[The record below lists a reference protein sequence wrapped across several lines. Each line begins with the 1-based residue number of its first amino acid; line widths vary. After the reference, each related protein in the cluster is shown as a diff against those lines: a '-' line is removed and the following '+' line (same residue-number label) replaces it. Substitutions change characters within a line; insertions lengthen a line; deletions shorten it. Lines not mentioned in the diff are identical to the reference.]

1 MVEKILEVPSIE
13 MSKNKITAVLGPTNT
28 GKTYLAIET
37 MLSFDSG
44 MIGFP
49 LRLLA
54 REVYDKII
62 EKISIDKVALI
73 TGEEKIIP
81 ANAKY
86 FLCTVESMPIN
97 KNLDFVGVDEIQMCA
112 DHERGHIFTDRLL
125 NLRGE
130 KLTMLMG
137 SNTIRSIINKL
148 GEDTEFINRDRLSK
162 LSYVGHKKISR
173 INRKTAI
180 IAFSTE
186 EVYAIAELVRRQK
199 GGAAIVMGS
208 LSPKTRNAQVA
219 LYQSG
224 DVDFLV
230 ATDAIGMGINMDL
243 ENVFFS
249 NLKKFDG
256 RKLRRL
262 NMSEI
267 GQIAGRAGR
276 YLNDGNFGITG
287 DCKEISA
294 EEVELLENHKFEEIK
309 MLFWRNSYLNF
320 NNALSLIKSLE
331 EKPNKNWL
339 RKIHECG
346 DEKLLK
352 YFLKDMDS
360 HNIENN
366 QETLELLWECCQIPD
381 FVKKTY
387 GNHLE
392 VVSKVFNF
400 LNGKEGKITSDY
412 MRLQLIKLDK
422 LEGNVD
428 SLSNR
433 IANVRTWS
441 YVSNKINWVEN
452 QSYWIEKTKLLEDR
466 LSDRLHEELTKTFID
481 KRASVLARGLKQ
493 DMEFKTE
500 IMEDD
505 KVIIDDQFIGNL
517 KGLRFEMDLK
527 AGALE
532 TDIKS
537 LKKAARQTVGPE
549 LLKRIQL
556 IIDTGLIDI
565 KNDFKIYWKKFPIAK
580 LVAGKDYLN
589 PDIFLMVDDILENDD
604 KQRLSEFIEMWIK
617 EKINYVLKSL
627 IDLRNLKES
636 NSSIKALAYQLYE
649 NNGVLKREIV
659 TEYLKKLGQDER
671 KILRDLGVKF
681 GRYHIFLFRLLK
693 PEAVSLRIL
702 LWKNFNQKDFSL
714 TPPTFGLNFLDDKN
728 IRNKKFMLLCGF
740 ENFDNYYVRID
751 ILERLFVQIINSNP
765 ANDKEIK
772 LIPEMLNLLGCN
784 KENFKKLIEKMNYKT
799 IERDRDIYF
808 KYSPKNRIKKNFK
821 KIDSSNS
828 PFNILKNLNLN

>member
-1 MVEKILEVPSIE
+1 

-62 EKISIDKVALI
+62 KKISLDKVALI

-81 ANAKY
+81 SNAKY
-86 FLCTVESMPIN
+86 FLCTVESMPVN
-97 KNLDFVGVDEIQMCA
+97 KHLDFVGIDEIQMCA

-125 NLRGE
+125 NLRGD
-130 KLTMLMG
+130 KLTMFMG
-137 SNTIRSIINKL
+137 SSTIKNIINKL
-148 GEDTEFINRDRLSK
+148 DEDTEFINRERLSK
-162 LSYVGHKKISR
+162 LSYLGHKKISR

-208 LSPKTRNAQVA
+208 LSPKTRNAQVE

-243 ENVFFS
+243 ENVYFS

-256 RKLRRL
+256 KKQRRL

-287 DCKEISA
+287 DCKEIAA
-294 EEVELLENHKFEEIK
+294 EEVELLEGHKFEEIR
-309 MLFWRNSYLNF
+309 MLFWRNSNLNF

-331 EKPNKNWL
+331 EKPNTHWL

-346 DEKLLK
+346 DEKVLR
-352 YFLKDMDS
+352 YFLKDLKRF
-360 HNIENN
+360 NIENN
-366 QETLELLWECCQIPD
+366 KETLELLWECCQIPD

-387 GNHLE
+387 GNHIE
-392 VVSKVFNF
+392 VVSKVFGF
-400 LNGKEGKITSDY
+400 LNSKEGRITNDF
-412 MRLQLIKLDK
+412 MRLQLMKLDK

-452 QSYWIEKTKLLEDR
+452 QGYWIEKTKLLEDR

-493 DMEFKTE
+493 DIEFKTE
-500 IMEDD
+500 IMEDN
-505 KVIIDDQFIGNL
+505 KVIIDDQFIGSL
-517 KGLRFEMDLK
+517 KGLKFEMDLK
-527 AGALE
+527 VGALE

-549 LLKRIQL
+549 LQKRIGS
-556 IIDTGLIDI
+556 IIETGLIEI
-565 KNDFKIYWKKFPIAK
+565 KDDFKIYWKDFPIAK
-580 LVAGKDYLN
+580 LTTGKDYLN
-589 PDIFLMVDDILENDD
+589 PDLLLIVDDILENND
-604 KQRLSEFIEMWIK
+604 KQKLSDFLEKWIK
-617 EKINYVLKSL
+617 EKINYILKSL

-649 NNGVLKREIV
+649 NNGVIKREIV
-659 TEYLKKLGQDER
+659 SDYLKKLGQDER
-671 KILRDLGVKF
+671 KILRDMGVKF

-693 PEAVSLRIL
+693 PEAVSLRTL
-702 LWKNFNQKDFSL
+702 LWKNFNQKYFDL
-714 TPPTFGLNFLDDKN
+714 TPPTFGLNFLEDKD
-728 IRNKKFMLLCGF
+728 IKNKNFMLLCGF

-751 ILERLFVQIINSNP
+751 ILERLFVQIINSN
-765 ANDKEIK
+765 NDKDKDIK
-772 LIPEMLNLLGCN
+772 LVPEMLNLLGCS
-784 KENFKKLIEKMNYKT
+784 KDNFKNLIKKMNYKI
-799 IERDRDIYF
+799 IEKDKEIYF
-808 KYSPKNRIKKNFK
+808 RYIPKRQIKKVFK
-821 KIDSSNS
+821 KKETSNS
-828 PFNILKNLNLN
+828 PFKVLKNFNFN